1 MSQIQL
7 QLSQDC
13 TCTEYVNDKEN
24 TVQITCDE
32 SEDNYKYNYK
42 YNYNIINKT
51 LYPIWC
57 DQKRWDF
64 LNNNIKYNSSD
75 IVLITYPKSGT
86 TWLEQILILMTYGI
100 DKYDKLKPS
109 IRNNFDFTT
118 NIGKIH
124 IEGSVEQTKTFHETH
139 EITNNISLENFNK
152 IPFRIIKTHASYNLL
167 LGKEQLFSNKN
178 KLIIVTRN
186 PLDSA
191 VSGYYHYN
199 NIRNY
204 AHKKIWNTPIDRP
217 LSFKNWALLWLKGK
231 VSFGDW
237 FTWTEQWNNIY
248 LEQTEPHIH
257 WIFYENL
264 VSNTL
269 EELSRLNIFLNSNLS
284 LTELETIKNMTSF
297 DNMKNQA
304 KKIVYD
310 ELNSDV
316 HFRKGTIG
324 DWKNYFDEEILEM
337 YKKKLE
343 TININYK
350 LS

>member
-1 MSQIQL
+1 LSPNFSFDPIEKFISLTWMIGARCNYDCMYCPEDLHDNTSAHPNLDQLKQIWTNFYEKTKDQNL
-7 QLSQDC
+7 P
-13 TCTEYVNDKEN
+13 YR
-24 TVQITCDE
+24 
-32 SEDNYKYNYK
+32 
-42 YNYNIINKT
+42 INMT
-51 LYPIWC
+51 GGEVTAN
-57 DQKRWDF
+57 RSF
-64 LNNNIKYNSSD
+64 LPLVEFIK
-75 IVLITYPKSGT
+75 
-86 TWLEQILILMTYGI
+86 
-100 DKYDKLKPS
+100 
-109 IRNNFDFTT
+109 NNFDFTT